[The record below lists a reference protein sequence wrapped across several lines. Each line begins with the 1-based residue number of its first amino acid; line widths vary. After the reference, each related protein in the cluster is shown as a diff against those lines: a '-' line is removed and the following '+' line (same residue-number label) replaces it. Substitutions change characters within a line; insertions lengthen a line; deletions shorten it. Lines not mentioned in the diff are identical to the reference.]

1 MLAIDQIKSLQP
13 SHTFER
19 HFLVQIDC
27 RVIVRDYMQVD
38 SSAGWN
44 TWSIF
49 YDFPNQRRSW
59 I

>member
-38 SSAGWN
+38 GSAGRN
-44 TWSIF
+44 T
-49 YDFPNQRRSW
+49 
-59 I
+59 